1 MEFKRTG
8 GISLTGRFRDRQMEN
23 EYRETEFRA
32 NRPKLAAAMAILG
45 CLYAVFVVPQF
56 MTGGLRLHLFAIL
69 YWRVGMLAA
78 FAAFAVLTPKIRRY
92 SVYQAALFSFF
103 VLFSVSYF
111 AIVLLSGQFNY
122 LIKCLDM
129 VLIVLVL
136 FTLPVDWAG
145 MCIFTILDLVAFFL
159 LMHAVC
165 QGLTL
170 NTFTAGI
177 VYVSLVTILS
187 SLLRLRI
194 CRLER
199 SHYAYSNELRRQVV
213 TDGLTG
219 AKNRIGFRETC
230 IRMMA
235 DSARSGISLSLV
247 VFDIDDFKSVND
259 QHGHA
264 VGDEVL
270 ITLTRIALQ
279 SIDLERGDYF
289 ARWGGEEFVILF
301 PALSCEQAAAEV
313 DRFRRNM
320 ATGNFGH
327 GIAITCS
334 FGISS
339 MRPDD
344 SIGVFFDRADKLMYE
359 AKRMGKNQCVCG

>member
-1 MEFKRTG
+1 MEFKRVG
-8 GISLTGRFRDRQMEN
+8 GIRPTGRFRDRQTEN

-32 NRPKLAAAMAILG
+32 NRPRLTAAMAILG
-45 CLYAVFVVPQF
+45 CLYAAFVIPQCL
-56 MTGGLRLHLFAIL
+56 TGGLRLHMFAIL

-78 FAAFAVLTPKIRRY
+78 FAAFAVLTAKIRRF
-92 SVYQAALFSFF
+92 SVYQALLFSFCA
-103 VLFSVSYF
+103 LFSVSYF
-111 AIVLLSGQFNY
+111 AIVLLGGQFNY

-136 FTLPVDWAG
+136 FTLPIDWTG
-145 MCIFTILDLVAFFL
+145 ICVFTVADLTVFFL

-165 QGLTL
+165 RGLAP
-170 NTFTAGI
+170 NIFIAGV

-199 SHYAYSNELRRQVV
+199 GHYAYSKELRRQIV

-219 AKNRIGFRETC
+219 AQNRNGFQEAFT
-230 IRMMA
+230 RMMA
-235 DSARSGISLSLV
+235 DSARNGAPLSLA
-247 VFDIDDFKSVND
+247 VFDIDDFKHVND
-259 QHGHA
+259 QYGHA

-270 ITLTRIALQ
+270 ITLTRIVLH
-279 SIDLERGDYF
+279 SIDVRRGDYF

-301 PALSCEQAAAEV
+301 PTLTSEQAALEV
-313 DRFRRNM
+313 DRLRRDIS
-320 ATGNFGH
+320 AAPFGKA
-327 GIAITCS
+327 IAITCS

-344 SIGVFFDRADKLMYE
+344 RIGDLFDRADKLMYE